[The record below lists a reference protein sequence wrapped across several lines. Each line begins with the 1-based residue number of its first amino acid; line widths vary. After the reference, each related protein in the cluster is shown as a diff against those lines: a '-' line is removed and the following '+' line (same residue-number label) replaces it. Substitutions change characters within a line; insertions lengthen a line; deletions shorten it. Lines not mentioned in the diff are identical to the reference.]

1 MTLAGAGVAGAAAA
15 PAAVCPEADP
25 LVMSQ
30 AGLAGLDDRD
40 DVATAPRHGAATG
53 GAATGSAAN
62 ASAAT
67 GRAANASAATR
78 GAATD
83 ETGSNGG
90 RAVTGGR
97 LVPVAGHIVDA
108 GGDER
113 GGAERV
119 GGRP

>member
-30 AGLAGLDDRD
+30 AGLAGLDGRD
-40 DVATAPRHGAATG
+40 DVATAPRH
-53 GAATGSAAN
+53 
-62 ASAAT
+62 
-67 GRAANASAATR
+67 

-113 GGAERV
+113 GGDERGGAGRV
-119 GGRP
+119 GDRP